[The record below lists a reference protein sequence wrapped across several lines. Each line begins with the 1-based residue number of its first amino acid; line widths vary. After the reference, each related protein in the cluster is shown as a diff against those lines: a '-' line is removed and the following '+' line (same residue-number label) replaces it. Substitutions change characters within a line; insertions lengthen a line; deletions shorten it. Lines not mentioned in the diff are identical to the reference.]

1 MFSQVEL
8 GFGRIPLKL
17 ERHPRTLHHGKS
29 WVYRHDV
36 RAHELHPAITIAC
49 KMNLIW
55 KSPEPDRAHDLE
67 SFFETQDLPVVSR
80 KPVNRLSLV
89 LVHVK

>member
-36 RAHELHPAITIAC
+36 RAHELHPAITIAS
-49 KMNLIW
+49 KMNLIR
-55 KSPEPDRAHDLE
+55 KSRNRIARTISIHF
-67 SFFETQDLPVVSR
+67 S
-80 KPVNRLSLV
+80 KP
-89 LVHVK
+89 KIFP